1 MYTILMPVDSSESRG
16 TAQAEAVKALPN
28 ATAEVAV
35 TVLYVFD
42 DPDRSETT
50 APRQISGGG
59 AATSRLEDAGITVE
73 QLSRV
78 GDPATEILAAADEI
92 GADHLVLGGRKRS
105 PLGSLLFGS
114 VTQSIL
120 LDADRPVTITGGEK

>member
-16 TAQAEAVKALPN
+16 TAQPDAVKALPN

-35 TVLYVFD
+35 TVLYVFA
-42 DPDRSETT
+42 DPDRAETT
-50 APRQISGGG
+50 APRQISGGD
-59 AATSRLEDAGITVE
+59 AATSRLEDAGTTVE

-92 GADHLVLGGRKRS
+92 GADRLVLGGRKRS